1 MILRRVMEHVK
12 SQNWTAVAVDFLLV
26 VLGVFIGIQLG
37 NWNDARLDQR
47 AYRDA
52 MARLAEETAETLH
65 SASQTRTVIN
75 EMLSDVQ
82 PAIDVLRAC
91 ETGATAEEIVNRGL
105 NIIRSGRGVEAVTI
119 AVDQLVENERL
130 QKRQSDEV
138 SAVLRQLYSDLHRI
152 NSTVEFVQN
161 AANVGRDEHPFIG
174 FTGVVDPQT
183 TFNGVDVR
191 RARIN
196 APLAEVCKDQ
206 SFLKLF
212 YNWERSHVFQLKLIE
227 ELEAVTTENVRLLD
241 LADVNTEVVEHG
253 R

>member
-1 MILRRVMEHVK
+1 MLVADLNRLFLQTTYGSGTLADVVVAELFESEDQFGTVTQNLMLR
-12 SQNWTAVAVDFLLV
+12 
-26 VLGVFIGIQLG
+26 
-37 NWNDARLDQR
+37 
-47 AYRDA
+47 
-52 MARLAEETAETLH
+52 
-65 SASQTRTVIN
+65 
-75 EMLSDVQ
+75 
-82 PAIDVLRAC
+82 AIDPTVRMM
-91 ETGATAEEIVNRGL
+91 TVSGA
-105 NIIRSGRGVEAVTI
+105 
-119 AVDQLVENERL
+119 D
-130 QKRQSDEV
+130 
-138 SAVLRQLYSDLHRI
+138 DL
-152 NSTVEFVQN
+152 
-161 AANVGRDEHPFIG
+161 G

-227 ELEAVTTENVRLLD
+227 ELEAVITENVRLLD